1 MGGNLIYRLLF
12 SPKLFH
18 GHLYVSKQL
27 NNTLGNL
34 KS

>member
-1 MGGNLIYRLLF
+1 MGGNLLF